1 MDCIRVTVNTC
12 KKRTQRLGHFIS
24 SCTDLSTLV
33 EDGRHCSAKHVGEN
47 FPSQDNQSWRQLRKA
62 DVWTAHISGRA
73 PKSIACFFF
82 SYWES
87 LRSAGSSDDAPPPP
101 PIPLNFL
108 YHTVEWLSSVW
119 KCCSRIQVCEHVLTN
134 LLMSLFSDTGPH
146 HLNISLPTSLALL
159 LLELDIPSCHDEIMV
174 TLWWHCVL
182 LQLEFIMASAL
193 CHGVLQRKA
202 MLMVFYVLGEWP
214 PRPCFMTRGYL
225 NMREKPLT
233 HGLLHV
239 KAWSLW

>member
-47 FPSQDNQSWRQLRKA
+47 FPSQDNQSWRQLKKA

-82 SYWES
+82 FL
-87 LRSAGSSDDAPPPP
+87 LRVLEICRELRWCPPAP